1 ASYGSEMA
9 SRRIEQ
15 SSVRISDEEYTRLEN
30 KFEALQNEYQICK
43 QKLDSKGEA
52 LLILSKELDQCRS
65 ERDQFKLM
73 AEQLRERYQALKK
86 QNFGQVPMSS
96 VDTKTFKQY
105 SDMQSQSLA
114 KLLFESKE
122 HNKSQQFEME
132 DLKQKLHDA
141 QGDIKLLREQIARQ
155 RVGTTDEGMNTR
167 HFPAHEREDLVKQLE
182 GSREEFLQLQRDLQ
196 QVLDEKEEL
205 EREKDAYK
213 MKYERLNQ
221 ELNYILKGD
230 EKRILD
236 IDALVMEN
244 KYLSERIKQME
255 EEKSMAMATV
265 SKYKTLLERKKT
277 KGCMKLGQ
285 NRSGGMVMTQKQAE
299 QLLDNPNFTTA
310 NAQAMSD
317 LQALA
322 RSLLD
327 TVKDKNLALSHQ
339 RKTNKIL
346 GNRVSDL
353 EKKIKTLEVAGL
365 WSVPSH
371 VSASLER
378 LRTECDEAKTLIP
391 QQILESSDITQEVD
405 GDVEVER
412 TSDSTRTSSTNSP
425 EHHPGASGDHLQSN
439 TASIDVDQQEKDQVL
454 SQLSS
459 INQRCVSNDRER
471 VGMSRLTLEDLDL
484 LPTKEVTSKPADEV
498 DILTAKNEPV
508 LKQSEKG
515 SSKSHSK
522 ESTQSDILDH
532 LGKRSAASDQDDGDE
547 DHTED
552 IDKVEE
558 ERKDDEQSEK
568 ICLLMESATQK
579 IKLCAA
585 KSKSAKLPT
594 AVGEDIDVMDKR
606 TVETETGNLEKFIVH
621 GSPTNERPMMPT
633 GSEGQKENIQLS
645 NNVEC

>member
-1 ASYGSEMA
+1 MA

-15 SSVRISDEEYTRLEN
+15 SSVRISDEEYSRLEN
-30 KFEALQNEYQICK
+30 KFEALRNEYQICK

-86 QNFGQVPMSS
+86 QNLGQVPMSS

-182 GSREEFLQLQRDLQ
+182 ASREEFLQLQRDLQ

-244 KYLSERIKQME
+244 KYLNERIKQME

-285 NRSGGMVMTQKQAE
+285 DRSGGMVMTRKEVE
-299 QLLDNPNFTTA
+299 QLLDNPNFTA
-310 NAQAMSD
+310 ASAQAMSD

-346 GNRVSDL
+346 GNRVSEL

-378 LRTECDEAKTLIP
+378 LRTECDEARTLIP
-391 QQILESSDITQEVD
+391 QQILESSVVTQEVD
-405 GDVEVER
+405 GDVEVESMSI
-412 TSDSTRTSSTNSP
+412 SDSTRTSSTSSP
-425 EHHPGASGDHLQSN
+425 EHHPGASGDHQQRN
-439 TASIDVDQQEKDQVL
+439 TASIDEDQQEEVEVL

-459 INQRCVSNDRER
+459 LNQQSVNYEREL

-484 LPTKEVTSKPADEV
+484 LPTKEVTSKPADEG
-498 DILTAKNEPV
+498 DLHTAKNDPV

-522 ESTQSDILDH
+522 ESLQSDILDH
-532 LGKRSAASDQDDGDE
+532 FGKRSPARDWDDGDKN
-547 DHTED
+547 HTED

-558 ERKDDEQSEK
+558 EEEDDEQSEK
-568 ICLLMESATQK
+568 IRLLMESATQK
-579 IKLCAA
+579 IKMCAA
-585 KSKSAKLPT
+585 KHKNAKLPT
-594 AVGEDIDVMDKR
+594 AEEEDINVMDKR
-606 TVETETGNLEKFIVH
+606 SVETESENLEKCIAH
-621 GSPTNERPMMPT
+621 GSPTSERPSD
-633 GSEGQKENIQLS
+633 SEGQKENMQHS